1 MNFFRLNILLAIQ
14 GYRSWNSRRC
24 QPKGLDAAPPGIV
37 IPFKLYKKQ
46 DTLSKQ
52 NRNYPI
58 PIENGNWLGLTDRV
72 GGWER
77 KILNST
83 GAKLKVIFL

>member
-1 MNFFRLNILLAIQ
+1 MDRSKKQIEVNILDDSHMNIFRLNILFAIQ
-14 GYRSWNSRRC
+14 EYQSRNSRRC
-24 QPKGLDAAPPGIV
+24 QSKGLDAAPPGIV

-58 PIENGNWLGLTDRV
+58 PIKNGNWLGLTDP
-72 GGWER
+72 
-77 KILNST
+77 L
-83 GAKLKVIFL
+83 A